1 MTIDVGRVCVCVL
14 VTVGKLIGTLTRMV
28 TCDMVCVERCCGVLW
43 GCNIPKESQILLL
56 AISRL
61 GDVLSFDSQN
71 PVIWVS
77 IELRLHPRVIELN
90 FVSFVDDLL
99 ETIAHTVMVIP
110 AVFGE
115 VIVI

>member
-1 MTIDVGRVCVCVL
+1 MTIDVGGVCVRVF
-14 VTVGKLIGTLTRMV
+14 VAVSELIGTFTGMV

-56 AISRL
+56 AFIGL
-61 GDVLSFDSQN
+61 GDVLSFDSQD

-77 IELRLHPRVIELN
+77 IELRLDPRVIELN

-99 ETIAHTVMVIP
+99 EPIAHTVMTIP
-110 AVFGE
+110 AVLSE
-115 VIVI
+115 VILV

>member
-14 VTVGKLIGTLTRMV
+14 VAVGKLIGTLTRMV
-28 TCDMVCVERCCGVLW
+28 TCDVVCVERCCGVLW

-56 AISRL
+56 AFIRL

-77 IELRLHPRVIELN
+77 IELRLYPRVIELN

-99 ETIAHTVMVIP
+99 KSIAHTVMTIP
-110 AVFGE
+110 SMFSE
-115 VIVI
+115 VIFV